1 MLKAI
6 KVRLYLNNEQE
17 QKINSLLGSYRFVFN
32 QCLSY
37 KKQRYDSDK
46 SNTSLYDLY
55 NFFHQELRN
64 DYDWLKE
71 HNTRVLKQ
79 SIYNLEQ
86 SYKNFFEQHKGFP
99 KFKTKHDEQKVRF
112 PRDAVSLRTFNEE
125 KSLINLT
132 LTIKDLKFECSD
144 RDKNYLYRNKE
155 KIKSVTIT
163 KTKSGKFYASILIDG
178 DLLRTVSKPINTFI
192 GIDLGIKKLLTFSDG
207 TIVDN
212 PKWIRTNEKRLKKLQ
227 QQLSKKVEGSNNRN
241 KVRLKLAR
249 LHENIKSKKQNF
261 LHNVTTKIIND
272 NQVIMIED
280 LNVSG
285 MLKNHRLAKSIQEL
299 GLSELRRQLE
309 YKSKWY
315 GRELVFVNRFYPSSK
330 TCCVC

>member
-155 KIKSVTIT
+155 K
-163 KTKSGKFYASILIDG
+163 
-178 DLLRTVSKPINTFI
+178 N
-192 GIDLGIKKLLTFSDG
+192 
-207 TIVDN
+207 
-212 PKWIRTNEKRLKKLQ
+212 
-227 QQLSKKVEGSNNRN
+227 
-241 KVRLKLAR
+241 
-249 LHENIKSKKQNF
+249 
-261 LHNVTTKIIND
+261 
-272 NQVIMIED
+272 
-280 LNVSG
+280 
-285 MLKNHRLAKSIQEL
+285 
-299 GLSELRRQLE
+299 
-309 YKSKWY
+309 
-315 GRELVFVNRFYPSSK
+315 
-330 TCCVC
+330 